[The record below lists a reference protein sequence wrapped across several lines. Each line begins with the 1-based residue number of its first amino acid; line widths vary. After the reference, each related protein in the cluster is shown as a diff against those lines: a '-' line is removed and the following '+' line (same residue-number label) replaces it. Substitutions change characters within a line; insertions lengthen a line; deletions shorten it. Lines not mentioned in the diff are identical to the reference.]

1 MRILPVGH
9 AVSSFL
15 VVSFAICVVWG
26 LFMPPA
32 MHMHEAWEMIMPGFH
47 WISLPAFLIGL
58 AWAYAY
64 GWYTALVFVPLYNFF
79 YKRGAAK

>member
-9 AVSSFL
+9 AVSLFL
-15 VVSFAICVVWG
+15 VVTFTICVVWG

-32 MHMHEAWEMIMPGFH
+32 MHMHKAWEMMLPGFH
-47 WISLPAFLIGL
+47 WISFPAFLIGL

-79 YKRGAAK
+79 NKHGAAK